1 MIIDCHTHISAPPQL
16 KSYQNWLIDSA
27 GRKGK
32 GEFAISDEDIVTAM
46 NKVTTG
52 PYSHLEGMDEA
63 GITHAL
69 LSARPNQMMHS
80 KKPNEIV
87 QWYTEVSNDLVYRYT
102 QLWPDKFT
110 GVASLPQMA
119 GEPLD
124 AALEELQRCVSDL
137 GYRSCIL
144 NPDPFE
150 NSAAEAPPLWDRYWH
165 PLYEL
170 LCELDIP
177 CQIHGTGKPSSRE
190 YFNHYYIHEES
201 VAVLAFACSDILDNF
216 PHLKVVASH
225 GGGSIPYQIGRY
237 LAGERAVE
245 KRDFIKRLKRIYF
258 DTVLHTPAAVEFL
271 IKTVGVE
278 NVLYGSEWP
287 GLGSV
292 IDPETGRCMDN
303 LVPDIM
309 AMDWLS
315 DNDKDCILWKN
326 SVELFKLSSINEL
339 P

>member
-1 MIIDCHTHISAPPQL
+1 MIIDCHAHITVPPQL

-32 GEFAISDEDIVTAM
+32 GELSISDDDIIAAM
-46 NKVTTG
+46 NNVTTG

-80 KKPNEIV
+80 KKPGEIV
-87 QWYTEVSNDLVYRYT
+87 TWYTEASNDLVYRYT
-102 QLWPDKFT
+102 RLWPDKFI
-110 GVASLPQMA
+110 GVAALPQIA

-124 AALEELQRCVSDL
+124 VALEELQRCVQKL
-137 GYRSCIL
+137 WFRSCIL

-150 NSAAEAPPLWDRYWH
+150 NADTDPPPLWDRYWY

-201 VAVLAFACSDILDNF
+201 VAVLAFVCSEVLDDF
-216 PHLKVVASH
+216 PNLKVIASH

-237 LAGERAVE
+237 IA
-245 KRDFIKRLKRIYF
+245 
-258 DTVLHTPAAVEFL
+258 
-271 IKTVGVE
+271 
-278 NVLYGSEWP
+278 SEH
-287 GLGSV
+287 
-292 IDPETGRCMDN
+292 
-303 LVPDIM
+303 
-309 AMDWLS
+309 
-315 DNDKDCILWKN
+315 
-326 SVELFKLSSINEL
+326 
-339 P
+339 